1 MYCHLRVSS
10 RGLTPSCWYAT
21 VGTMRISDFKD
32 SIIRDRQRGATYQ
45 AIADRFDC
53 SRQYIEQLLTKW
65 DAKEVLVPS
74 KRDRARQALQ
84 LIIDGEEATIGKA
97 AYLHRVSEATISRIA
112 KEDGVDLHGLLKRN
126 QAQVRAHYLDGQ
138 QFNGLKVVDGTCFQ
152 SKNKVLYVEAT
163 CVVCGTRKTFQV
175 NNLQGGYSKTC
186 SIKCGWRYR
195 KGDYPKG

>member
-1 MYCHLRVSS
+1 MK
-10 RGLTPSCWYAT
+10 
-21 VGTMRISDFKD
+21 ISDFKD

-74 KRDRARQALQ
+74 KQDRARQALQ
-84 LIIDGEEATIGKA
+84 LIIDGKEPTIGKA
-97 AYLHRVSEATISRIA
+97 AYLHRVSQATVSRVA
-112 KEDGVDLHGLLKRN
+112 KDDGVDLQGLLKRN
-126 QAQVRAHYLDGQ
+126 RAKARAHYLDGQ
-138 QFNGLKVVDGTCFQ
+138 QFNGLKIVDGTCFLHENRQ
-152 SKNKVLYVEAT
+152 LCVEAI

-175 NNLQGGYSKTC
+175 NNLQCGYTKTC